1 LSRRDNAR
9 YSAHSVFSL
18 LIVDDEEG
26 MRLGLEKAL
35 SLEGYRV
42 ASAATGAEARR
53 RAKAER
59 FDCAFV
65 DLKLPDIS
73 GTELLADL
81 QAAGTAVVIITAY
94 ATVDTAVRAMK
105 LGAVDY
111 LQKPFDNHDIVVLAD
126 RLCGGAR
133 AAEGQAGEAVL
144 GEGLVTASPAM
155 KAIVGTLRKVM
166 DSEIPILLQGESG
179 TGKEMLARFVHEK
192 SARAE
197 RPFVAINCAAIP
209 PELLESELFGHEK
222 GSFTGAHAATAGK
235 FEAAGAG
242 TIFLDEIGEMGL
254 HLQTKLL
261 RALEQRSF
269 EAVGSTRA
277 IPLSARI
284 IASTNS
290 DLAAMIREKTF
301 RLDLYYRLKGLAVT
315 IPPLRERRE
324 DIEPLLSLFL
334 DTYRQR
340 YHKPG
345 VEISREAVRFLRT
358 YRWLGNVRELK
369 NAVESAVLL
378 SEQNRP
384 LLPQDFLLEGSGE
397 SSLPELW
404 KQEREAII
412 EVLKRTGYNRSVAS
426 RELGMSRK
434 TLYNKMKR
442 YEIK

>member
-1 LSRRDNAR
+1 MLSRRG
-9 YSAHSVFSL
+9 FSL

-26 MRLGLEKAL
+26 MRVGLEKAL

-42 ASAATGAEARR
+42 ETAATAAEARR
-53 RAKAER
+53 KARQER

-65 DLKLPDIS
+65 DLKLPDLS
-73 GTELLADL
+73 GTELLPDL
-81 QAAGTAVVIITAY
+81 AQSGTAVVIITAF

-111 LQKPFDNHDIVVLAD
+111 LQKPFDNHDIVALAD
-126 RLCGGAR
+126 RLCLGSR
-133 AAEGQAGEAVL
+133 DQESSAAGSSSSD
-144 GEGLVTASPAM
+144 GLVAASPVM
-155 KAIVGTLRKVM
+155 KRIVETLRKVM
-166 DSEIPILLQGESG
+166 DSEIPLLLQGESG

-192 SARAE
+192 GPRAG

-222 GSFTGAHAATAGK
+222 GAFTGAHAAAMGK
-235 FEAAGAG
+235 FEAAGTG
-242 TIFLDEIGEMGL
+242 TIFLDEIGEMGA

-261 RALEQRSF
+261 RALEERLF
-269 EAVGSTRA
+269 EPVGSTRA

-290 DLAAMIREKTF
+290 DLAAMIKEKRF
-301 RLDLYYRLKGLAVT
+301 RLDLYYRLKGVAVT
-315 IPPLRERRE
+315 IPPLRDRRE

-334 DTYRQR
+334 DLYRRR
-340 YHKPG
+340 YSKPR
-345 VEISREAVRFLRT
+345 VEISREAVRFLRS

-378 SEQNRP
+378 SDERRP
-384 LLPQDFLLEGSGE
+384 LLFQDFLLEGSSE
-397 SSLPELW
+397 THLPELW
-404 KQEREAII
+404 QQEREAII
-412 EVLKRTGYNRSVAS
+412 EVLKKTGYSRTEAA

-442 YEIK
+442 YAIH

>member
-1 LSRRDNAR
+1 MLSRRG
-9 YSAHSVFSL
+9 FSL

-42 ASAATGAEARR
+42 ASAASGAEARK
-53 RAKAER
+53 RAKTER

-65 DLKLPDIS
+65 DLKLPDLS
-73 GTELLADL
+73 GTDLLPDL
-81 QAAGTAVVIITAY
+81 KAAGTAVVIITAF
-94 ATVDTAVRAMK
+94 ASVDTAVRAMK

-111 LQKPFDNHDIVVLAD
+111 LQKPFDNHDIVALAD
-126 RLCGGAR
+126 RLCLGAQN
-133 AAEGQAGEAVL
+133 AEPAPLNQD
-144 GEGLVTASPAM
+144 GLIATSLSM
-155 KAIVGTLRKVM
+155 KHIVETLRKIM
-166 DSEIPILLQGESG
+166 DSEIPVLLQGESG
-179 TGKEMLARFVHEK
+179 TGKEMLARFVHDK
-192 SARAE
+192 SSRRG

-222 GSFTGAHAATAGK
+222 GAFTDAHSAAMGK

-242 TIFLDEIGEMGL
+242 TIFLDEIGDMGL

-261 RALEQRSF
+261 RALEERTF
-269 EAVGSTRA
+269 EPVGSTRS

-284 IASTNS
+284 IASTNCELS
-290 DLAAMIREKTF
+290 VMIREKKF

-315 IPPLRERRE
+315 IPPLRDRRE

-334 DTYRQR
+334 GLYRHR
-340 YHKPG
+340 YNKPS
-345 VEISREAVRFLRT
+345 VEISREAVRFLRS
-358 YRWLGNVRELK
+358 YQWLGNVRELK

-378 SEQNRP
+378 SDQNRP
-384 LLPQDFLLEGSGE
+384 LLPQDFLLEGSGD
-397 SSLPELW
+397 SALPELW
-404 KQEREAII
+404 QQERDAII

-442 YEIK
+442 YAIR

>member
-1 LSRRDNAR
+1 MLSSAVLSRRG
-9 YSAHSVFSL
+9 FSL

-42 ASAATGAEARR
+42 ACAATGSEARA

-65 DLKLPDIS
+65 DLKLPDVS
-73 GTELLADL
+73 GTDLLADL
-81 QAAGTAVVIITAY
+81 KEAGTAVVIITAF

-111 LQKPFDNHDIVVLAD
+111 LQKPFDNNDIVALAD
-126 RLCGGAR
+126 RLCLGAPS
-133 AAEGQAGEAVL
+133 EARFSSDRD
-144 GEGLVTASPAM
+144 GLVAASASM
-155 KAIVGTLRKVM
+155 KHILDTLRKVM
-166 DSEIPILLQGESG
+166 DTEIPLLLQGESG
-179 TGKEMLARFVHEK
+179 TGKEMLARLVHDS
-192 SARAE
+192 SAR
-197 RPFVAINCAAIP
+197 RNCPFVAINCAAIP

-222 GSFTGAHAATAGK
+222 GAYTGAHATTVGK

-242 TIFLDEIGEMGL
+242 TIFLDEIGDMGL

-261 RALEQRSF
+261 RSLEERTF
-269 EAVGSTRA
+269 EPVGSTRA
-277 IPLSARI
+277 VPLSARI
-284 IASTNS
+284 IASTNC
-290 DLAAMIREKTF
+290 DLSAMIREKKF

-334 DTYRQR
+334 ERYRRR
-340 YHKPG
+340 YNKSR
-345 VEISREAVRFLRT
+345 VEISREAVRFLHS
-358 YRWLGNVRELK
+358 YQWLGNVRELK

-384 LLPQDFLLEGSGE
+384 LLPQDFLLEGTGDA
-397 SSLPELW
+397 SLPELW
-404 KQEREAII
+404 QQERDAIL
-412 EVLKRTGYNRSVAS
+412 EVLKRTGYNRSLAS
-426 RELGMSRK
+426 RELGMSRR

-442 YEIK
+442 YSIR

>member
-1 LSRRDNAR
+1 MLSRRG
-9 YSAHSVFSL
+9 FSL
-18 LIVDDEEG
+18 LVVDDEEG

-42 ASAATGAEARR
+42 TSAATGAEARR

-65 DLKLPDIS
+65 DLKLPDLS
-73 GTELLADL
+73 GTDLLGDL
-81 QAAGTAVVIITAY
+81 KGAGTAVVIITAF

-111 LQKPFDNHDIVVLAD
+111 LQKPFDNHDIVALAD
-126 RLCGGAR
+126 RLC
-133 AAEGQAGEAVL
+133 L
-144 GEGLVTASPAM
+144 GTQSTEPAPSSQDGLVAASSSM
-155 KAIVGTLRKVM
+155 KHIVETLRKVM
-166 DSEIPILLQGESG
+166 DSEIPLLLQGESG
-179 TGKEMLARFVHEK
+179 TGKEMLARFVHER
-192 SARAE
+192 SSRCS

-222 GSFTGAHAATAGK
+222 GAFTDAHATAMGK

-242 TIFLDEIGEMGL
+242 TIFLDEIGDMGFP
-254 HLQTKLL
+254 LQTKLL
-261 RALEQRSF
+261 RALEERTF
-269 EAVGSTRA
+269 EPVGSTRS

-284 IASTNS
+284 IASTNC
-290 DLAAMIREKTF
+290 DLSAMIKEKRF

-315 IPPLRERRE
+315 IPPLRDRRE

-334 DTYRQR
+334 GMYRKR
-340 YHKPG
+340 YNKPS
-345 VEISREAVRFLRT
+345 VEISREAVRFLRS
-358 YRWLGNVRELK
+358 YQWLGNVRELK

-384 LLPQDFLLEGSGE
+384 LLPQDFLLEATGDAA
-397 SSLPELW
+397 LPELW
-404 KQEREAII
+404 QQERDAII
-412 EVLKRTGYNRSVAS
+412 DVLKRTGYNRSVAS

-442 YEIK
+442 YAIR

>member
-1 LSRRDNAR
+1 MLSRRG
-9 YSAHSVFSL
+9 FSL

-42 ASAATGAEARR
+42 ASAATGAEARKQ
-53 RAKAER
+53 AKTER

-65 DLKLPDIS
+65 DLKLPDLS
-73 GTELLADL
+73 GTDLLSDL
-81 QAAGTAVVIITAY
+81 KAAGTAVVIITAF
-94 ATVDTAVRAMK
+94 ASVDTAVRAMK

-111 LQKPFDNHDIVVLAD
+111 LQKPFDNHDIVALAD
-126 RLCGGAR
+126 RLCLGSQN
-133 AAEGQAGEAVL
+133 AEPAPLNQD
-144 GEGLVTASPAM
+144 GLIATSPAM
-155 KAIVGTLRKVM
+155 KHIVETLRKIM
-166 DSEIPILLQGESG
+166 DSEIPVLLQGESG

-192 SARAE
+192 SSRRG

-222 GSFTGAHAATAGK
+222 GAFTDAHSAAMGK

-242 TIFLDEIGEMGL
+242 TIFLDEIGDMGL

-261 RALEQRSF
+261 RALEERTF
-269 EAVGSTRA
+269 EPVGSTRS

-290 DLAAMIREKTF
+290 DLSAMIREKKF

-315 IPPLRERRE
+315 IPPLRDRRE

-334 DTYRQR
+334 GLYRRR
-340 YHKPG
+340 YNKLS
-345 VEISREAVRFLRT
+345 VEISREAVRFLRS
-358 YRWLGNVRELK
+358 YQWFGNVRELK

-378 SEQNRP
+378 SDQNRP
-384 LLPQDFLLEGSGE
+384 LLPQDFLLEGSGDAA
-397 SSLPELW
+397 LPELW
-404 KQEREAII
+404 QQERDAII

-442 YEIK
+442 YAIR